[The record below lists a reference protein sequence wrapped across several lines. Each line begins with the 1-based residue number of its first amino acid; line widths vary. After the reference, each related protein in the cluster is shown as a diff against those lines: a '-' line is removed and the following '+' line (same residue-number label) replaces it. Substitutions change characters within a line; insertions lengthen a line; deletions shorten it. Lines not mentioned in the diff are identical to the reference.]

1 MILVVSIVV
10 SVAVA
15 LLRGGRFSSLLR
27 LPLRWGI
34 LAVAAFTVQA
44 FFIYQAPARKVL
56 GTWGWQ
62 ELLFAGSHLLLLA
75 AVWAN
80 RQLPGMRWI
89 GMGLLLNLVVMVAN
103 GGWMPITP
111 EALTQVGHTSLV
123 PSLAPGTRVASSKSI
138 LLPRQETTLW
148 FLSDVL
154 ILARPFPVPS
164 VFSVGDVLIALGVF
178 LLVQS
183 AMLSYRK

>member
-1 MILVVSIVV
+1 MILIVSIAV
-10 SVAVA
+10 SMAVA

-27 LPLRWGI
+27 LPLRWGV
-34 LAVAAFTVQA
+34 LAVAAFTLQA

-62 ELLFAGSHLLLLA
+62 ELLFMGSYVLLLA

-80 RQLPGMRWI
+80 RQLPGVRWI
-89 GMGLLLNLVVMVAN
+89 GAGLLLNLVVMVAN

-111 EALTQVGHTSLV
+111 EALTQVGHTNLV

-138 LLPRQETTLW
+138 LLPRQETNLW

-154 ILARPFPVPS
+154 VVARPFPVPS
-164 VFSVGDVLIALGVF
+164 VFSVGDVLIAVGVF
-178 LLVQS
+178 LLVQN
-183 AMLSYRK
+183 AMLGYRR